1 MNQINQINKTN
12 QTGQAGK
19 MVVHRRMLGGIRVAL
34 NGLIVCGA
42 EVLATADEVQRS
54 LRVLSQ
60 RFRPTDFYETDGTFE
75 RLIVGL
81 NFQKLTFGR
90 SDAEQEPHSGW
101 TIVHR
106 GALPLFKDRT
116 IAIHRARQAIGAG
129 TNPRP
134 SCFPPTFR
142 PKWPSS
148 LPYGFMTRLLRNP
161 QAHFSQQCLDV

>member
-1 MNQINQINKTN
+1 VER
-12 QTGQAGK
+12 AY
-19 MVVHRRMLGGIRVAL
+19 RLD
-34 NGLIVCGA
+34 GLAARGA

-75 RLIVGL
+75 LLIVGL
-81 NFQKLTFGR
+81 NFQELPFGR

-106 GALPLFKDRT
+106 GALPLFKNRT

-142 PKWPSS
+142 PKRPSS
-148 LPYGFMTRLLRNP
+148 LPYRFMTRVLRNP
-161 QAHFSQQCLDV
+161 QTHFPQQCLDV